1 MLQLAAASRWNFGTE
16 SKYLGLFS
24 GRMVK
29 LYSLVFSFQGFK
41 FFTLILDSCSRQM
54 TRNRSFKSSCNGSII
69 QEV

>member
-41 FFTLILDSCSRQM
+41 FFTLILDSCSR
-54 TRNRSFKSSCNGSII
+54 
-69 QEV
+69 